1 MKTITLNEMKK
12 VLDDTLS
19 DLKSGKIKNENLIFF
34 GDDGIGKKA
43 IIGEWFEK
51 HASEI
56 KYWDLRPTAFYEEV
70 NGILREALKD
80 GKPQYCF
87 GDNIMEDFSKGD
99 RILYLPT
106 INLYPPEVN
115 QPFNEIFK
123 NRTYHNPISNIDHD
137 LHKLGLVIATAYDED
152 TFDGEGA
159 HPIPELKD
167 CSTLYKVVPS
177 VKEFKEYFDERV
189 NRFDDELPEKIE
201 LFKKILSSPHFR
213 FISEKGEHFSSVYFM
228 MLFDMTESVDKEE
241 ILSHVDNMGAC
252 GAKTKAMFE
261 KIFEEID

>member
-34 GDDGIGKKA
+34 GDDGIGRRA

-56 KYWDLRPTAFYEEV
+56 HYYALRSAVCCEEE
-70 NGILREALKD
+70 NGVLHKVLKN
-80 GKPQYCF
+80 GNPQYGF
-87 GDNIMEDFSKGD
+87 GDDEIEDLSKGD
-99 RILYLPT
+99 SVPCLSS
-106 INLYPPEVN
+106 INIYTSEQN

-123 NRTYHNPISNIDHD
+123 DRTYHNPLSGIDHD
-137 LHKLGLVIATAYDED
+137 LHKLGLVIATAFDED
-152 TFDGEGA
+152 TYDGMQ
-159 HPIPELKD
+159 PITELKD

-177 VKEFKEYFDERV
+177 VEEFKDYFDERV
-189 NRFDDELPEKIE
+189 KGYDDERPEKIE

-213 FISEKGEHFSSVYFM
+213 FISEKGEHFSPVYFI
-228 MLFDMTESVDKEE
+228 MLFNMTKSVDKEE
-241 ILSHVDNMGAC
+241 ILSDVGHLGTCRD
-252 GAKTKAMFE
+252 KTKAMFE

>member
-12 VLDDTLS
+12 VLDDALS

-34 GDDGIGKKA
+34 GDDGIGRKSV
-43 IIGEWFEK
+43 IEEWFEK

-87 GDNIMEDFSKGD
+87 GDNIMEDLSKGD
-99 RILYLPT
+99 SVLFLPS
-106 INLYPPEVN
+106 INIYTSEQN

-123 NRTYHNPISNIDHD
+123 NRTYHNPVSDIDHD
-137 LHKLGLVIATAYDED
+137 LHKLGLVIATAFDED
-152 TFDGEGA
+152 TYNSIQL
-159 HPIPELKD
+159 IPELKD

-177 VKEFKEYFDERV
+177 VEEFKEYFDKRV
-189 NRFDDELPEKIE
+189 KGFDDELPEKIE
-201 LFKKILSSPHFR
+201 FFKKILSSPHFR
-213 FISEKGEHFSSVYFM
+213 FISEKGEHFSPVYFM
-228 MLFDMTESVDKEE
+228 MLFNMTEIVDKEK
-241 ILSHVDNMGAC
+241 ILSYVGHMGTC
-252 GAKTKAMFE
+252 RDKTKAMFE

>member
-34 GDDGIGKKA
+34 GDERTGRER
-43 IIGEWFEK
+43 IIEEWFVK

-56 KYWDLRPTAFYEEV
+56 DWKCLRPTAFYEEV
-70 NGILREALKD
+70 NGILHKVLKD
-80 GKPQYCF
+80 DNPQYCF
-87 GDNIMEDFSKGD
+87 GDTIMEDFSKGD
-99 RILYLPT
+99 RVLYLPS
-106 INLYPPEVN
+106 INIYTSEQN

-123 NRTYHNPISNIDHD
+123 DRTYHNPVSDIDHD
-137 LHKLGLVIATAYDED
+137 LHKLGLVIATALDED
-152 TFDGEGA
+152 TYDGV

-241 ILSHVDNMGAC
+241 ILSHVDNMGTC